1 VSDGNGSTPKRGLRD
16 PGDGSSGRTTR
27 LVQLAKIV
35 VIGSLALWILP
46 ALFTA
51 GVAPNEIGVRTS
63 AASGV
68 LAEDL
73 APGWHVRIPAI
84 HKLILLPSNYF
95 MLDYTNDDRGPQ
107 KPLAIRTKD
116 NNTVELDVS
125 VPLRIKPGEANQLVA
140 AGNHITDPD
149 GRFRY
154 QRLAEE
160 TATSVLREQ
169 MATLDSVGFY
179 STDRRLAASA
189 KALESLNRQLAAMH
203 VEAQAV
209 LVRAV
214 RYRPDYEKQ
223 LQTIQLNEQNK
234 LLDAASQKLATVQ
247 QSLDN
252 YVQGTS
258 AQVSARTQD
267 WVKRQAELERAYQVG
282 LLAVADATPGAARAK
297 LAQLAAADVEA
308 LRQEAAK
315 IFGLDPASVSD
326 GHLVGIKNI
335 QAETLEYKNRITA
348 SADALEGR
356 LTAEG
361 NAMVAKVQ
369 GEYETKLNALLG
381 TPAGKAYVAWQAA
394 DNVEFSKALTF
405 SSADGIPPVLRLR
418 QFAEQ
423 FMGAR

>member
-1 VSDGNGSTPKRGLRD
+1 VSRFVRVS
-16 PGDGSSGRTTR
+16 
-27 LVQLAKIV
+27 KIV
-35 VIGSLALWILP
+35 VFGALALWIIP
-46 ALFTA
+46 ALFIAT
-51 GVAPNEIGVRTS
+51 VAPNEIGVRTS
-63 AASGV
+63 AVSGV
-68 LAEDL
+68 LADDL
-73 APGWHVRIPAI
+73 GPGWHWRLPAV
-84 HKLILLPSNYF
+84 HKLILLPSSYF
-95 MLDYTNDDRGPQ
+95 MLDYTNDDKGPQ
-107 KPLAIRTKD
+107 KPLIIRTKD

-125 VPLRIKPGEANQLVA
+125 VPLRVKPGEAHFVVS
-140 AGNHITDPD
+140 AGNHVTDPD
-149 GRFRY
+149 GRYRY

-160 TATSVLREQ
+160 TATSVLREE

-179 STDRRLAASA
+179 STDRRLAASG
-189 KALESLNRQLAAMH
+189 KTLEMLNRQLAAMH

-234 LLDAASQKLATVQ
+234 LLDAASQKLANVQ

-258 AQVSARTQD
+258 AQVSARAQD
-267 WVKRQAELERAYQVG
+267 WIKRQAELERAYQVG
-282 LLAVADATPGAARAK
+282 LLNVADATPGAARAK
-297 LAQLAAADVEA
+297 LAQLAAGDVDG
-308 LRQEAAK
+308 LRQQATK

-326 GHLVGIKNI
+326 GYLVGIKNI

-348 SADALEGR
+348 EADAIEGR

-361 NAMVAKVQ
+361 DALVARVQ

-381 TPAGKAYVAWQAA
+381 TPAGRAYVAWQAA
-394 DNVEFSKALTF
+394 ENIEFSKELTF
-405 SSADGIPPVLRLR
+405 SSGEGIPSVLRLR

-423 FMGAR
+423 FMGSR

>member
-1 VSDGNGSTPKRGLRD
+1 VNA
-16 PGDGSSGRTTR
+16 
-27 LVQLAKIV
+27 LVKLAKVV
-35 VIGSLALWILP
+35 VIGALVLWIVP

-51 GVAPNEIGVRTS
+51 SVAPNEIGVRTS

-68 LAEDL
+68 LATDL
-73 APGWHVRIPAI
+73 EPGWHWRLPGI
-84 HKLILLPSNYF
+84 HKLIFLPSNYF
-95 MLDYTNDDRGPQ
+95 MLDYTNDDKGPQ
-107 KPLAIRTKD
+107 KPLVIRTKD

-140 AGNHITDPD
+140 AGNHVTDPD

-189 KALESLNRQLAAMH
+189 KALEMLNRQLALMH

-214 RYRPDYEKQ
+214 GFRPDYEKQ
-223 LQTIQLNEQNK
+223 LQAIQLNEQNK
-234 LLDAASQKLATVQ
+234 LLDAASQKLAIVQ

-258 AQVSARTQD
+258 AQVSSHTQD

-282 LLAVADATPGAARAK
+282 LLAVVDATPGAARAK
-297 LAQLAAADVEA
+297 LAQLGAPEVDA

-326 GHLVGIKNI
+326 AYLVGIKNI
-335 QAETLEYKNRITA
+335 QAETLEYKNRVTA
-348 SADALEGR
+348 EADGIEGR
-356 LTAEG
+356 LGAEG
-361 NAMVAKVQ
+361 DAMVARVQ
-369 GEYETKLNALLG
+369 GEYETKLNGLLG
-381 TPAGKAYVAWQAA
+381 TPAGKAFVAWEAA
-394 DNVEFSKALTF
+394 ENVEFGKTLTF
-405 SSADGIPPVLRLR
+405 SSGEGIPSVLRLR

-423 FMGAR
+423 FMGSR